1 MAGDSSSTSC
11 DDSFR
16 ALPQAAPSFG
26 TSRSAAD
33 RTHLAPLLAIVD
45 GALVPSR
52 DHTVAASS
60 KNYQYSTNTQVG
72 IDANSRLVVAIG
84 RCPAASN
91 DPQAFTASGGDQACR
106 GAPTITD
113 GRYQGTACSSRTRPD
128 APQPSRGST
137 TWPSTDIS
145 HPIQDNLTV
154 GEPCLVAF
162 CTTAPVEVLH
172 FRTCKSACSV
182 RAQHSKG
189 RLFSG
194 EQVNHL
200 PSHVLRGLGTGEGIA
215 GAFEIGRQRGARVR
229 RVPVNC
235 P

>member
-16 ALPQAAPSFG
+16 ALPQAAPLFG

-145 HPIQDNLTV
+145 HPIQDNLYSRRTMPGRFLHHSPRRGPSLSYLQV
-154 GEPCLVAF
+154 RMQCQSSALERQAVQRRAGQPLAQPRPAGFGHGRRHCGCVRDRQ
-162 CTTAPVEVLH
+162 TA
-172 FRTCKSACSV
+172 
-182 RAQHSKG
+182 
-189 RLFSG
+189 
-194 EQVNHL
+194 
-200 PSHVLRGLGTGEGIA
+200 RG
-215 GAFEIGRQRGARVR
+215 
-229 RVPVNC
+229 
-235 P
+235 